1 MAKKQGLNL
10 SGSADASI
18 IAAATKAS
26 SATAPPNYSG
36 IFSNVTAN
44 YAATMQA
51 NAQMWGSIANTIA
64 KVGGEIKK
72 NLDAPPMSK
81 ALEDLL
87 ATEEGKIIF
96 NDMQVN
102 QDALIDAYKRLDFKD
117 VRRLV
122 KERNEIYAYAESSVG
137 NISAVKT
144 LHEKDAID
152 PIATGLNDYQ
162 QSNALMA
169 TTAGKTTDLGFHWL
183 PTKNEDGQQ
192 QWGLYH
198 DSTKVKQDVLQKYLD
213 EGATIPGYSQGKFS
227 VDGQGRVIGSDGK
240 PILKN
245 AVEFVNNL
253 VTKADVQN
261 ATNTIAAD
269 LNGFMQMGAR
279 SKTGYSELNESQ
291 ANVIVDK
298 YGNERA
304 PWFAKSFGS
313 VGGKSFYERVN
324 GISNLSAEIFTTIGS
339 AIEGVNEKDFDGNVE
354 QTGIFKNVKDVAGT
368 SKGITIEDFQQ
379 DPDNYKILTLA
390 MFNTG
395 DKNYDASVTAKV
407 FKADLKNQLKKV
419 YNDQWSTNPN
429 NEEGGQGSWLG
440 SFDNLPVFGGNRYVT
455 YNRGKIVYDSLVEA
469 TKGKVTDFN
478 LFDVRYSYDPKTDNW
493 TDGQINYG
501 TTEKFVKSLGV
512 EDTPEFNVLR
522 SSAVDDGDTTTPPPT
537 NNPLIKDLIEV
548 EDGQVIE
555 NAQIGKGVLGLGKVK
570 RNIKKI
576 NGEFFIQK
584 AFDYTDDPEF
594 IKPTPSQLKFI
605 KSKYR

>member
-26 SATAPPNYSG
+26 LATAPPDYSK
-36 IFSNVTAN
+36 IFSSVAAN
-44 YAATMQA
+44 YDATMQA
-51 NAQMWGSIANTIA
+51 NAKMWGSIAGTIA
-64 KVGGEIKK
+64 KVGVEIKK
-72 NLDAPPMSK
+72 TLDGPPMSK

-122 KERNEIYAYAESSVG
+122 KERNEIYSYAESSVG

-144 LHEKDAID
+144 LHENDAID

-169 TTAGKTTDLGFHWL
+169 TIAGKTTDLGFHWL

-198 DSTKVKQDVLQKYLD
+198 DSTKVKQDVLKKYLD
-213 EGATIPGYSQGKFS
+213 EGAVIPGYSQGEFKIDS
-227 VDGQGRVIGSDGK
+227 KGRVIGSDGK

-245 AVEFVNNL
+245 AVEFQKNL

-261 ATNTIAAD
+261 ATNAISAD

-279 SKTGYSELNESQ
+279 SKTGYSGLNESQ

-298 YGNERA
+298 YGDKRA

-313 VGGKSFYERVN
+313 TDGKSFYERVN
-324 GISNLSAEIFTTIGS
+324 SVSNLSAKLFTEIGA
-339 AIEGVNEKDFDGNVE
+339 AIDLNKLGLE
-354 QTGIFKNVKDVAGT
+354 DVPTT
-368 SKGITIEDFQQ
+368 SKGITIADLQQ
-379 DPDNYKILTLA
+379 SPENYKILTLA

-395 DKNYDASVTAKV
+395 DNNYDAAATAKV
-407 FKADLKNQLKKV
+407 FKADLKDQLKKV
-419 YNDQWSTNPN
+419 YNSQWANNPN
-429 NEEGGQGSWLG
+429 NPKKENIVKAPFSNKQNYGDNVMGSNLNVIWDAFNKGEVTMVNPEDNTKVVYNKQSDGSWKSPNETISADQLLTKVDEALG
-440 SFDNLPVFGGNRYVT
+440 WSKNLLSMDEFKNF
-455 YNRGKIVYDSLVEA
+455 RGTVGASN
-469 TKGKVTDFN
+469 TN
-478 LFDVRYSYDPKTDNW
+478 
-493 TDGQINYG
+493 
-501 TTEKFVKSLGV
+501 
-512 EDTPEFNVLR
+512 
-522 SSAVDDGDTTTPPPT
+522 DGDGNNQP
-537 NNPLIKDLIEV
+537 NPLIPNLIEV
-548 EDGQVIE
+548 KDGQVIKD
-555 NAQIGKGVLGLGKVK
+555 AQIGTGVLGIGKRK

-605 KSKYR
+605 KAKYK